1 MAPAGNRFDKT
12 SPKEHFGGGCCS
24 HREWAKVRNPGM
36 RLSTNAVV
44 GLELKATGSRILG
57 LNPAFPMNSDPGVR
71 FCNANGI
78 VNFPASSHAGKK
90 QENSVQGGTTCPR
103 TSCPRA
109 LPLPDAA
116 LCPKAPNVSLFQISW
131 VWTSPGRAM
140 LSLRLLKNSSAVK
153 FRLERAAES
162 PIG

>member
-57 LNPAFPMNSDPGVR
+57 LNPAFPHELGPRSPILQRKRDR
-71 FCNANGI
+71 ELSCF
-78 VNFPASSHAGKK
+78 FPCWEKAGKFSARR
-90 QENSVQGGTTCPR
+90 NN
-103 TSCPRA
+103 
-109 LPLPDAA
+109 LPQDKLPPGSPAA
-116 LCPKAPNVSLFQISW
+116 
-131 VWTSPGRAM
+131 
-140 LSLRLLKNSSAVK
+140 
-153 FRLERAAES
+153 
-162 PIG
+162 